1 MRHRH
6 STRIRALCAL
16 GVIALAGS
24 TGCFSLARTS
34 PPLEE
39 FALGSGHAVTRVA
52 TRLPADS
59 SGRTIGMRRVDLAAY
74 LATPAIVVRRGGRIT
89 SSNFHRWGEDPAA
102 GVTRALSE
110 YLGATPQVRAVDVTP
125 WPIRSRHDFVLQ
137 LHVAR
142 MEGIAPDDSTAKQGG
157 YRVAASWEVFR
168 PDDGALLARGE
179 SDRREDGWTVG
190 DYRGLVTLL
199 EKGLEQLAGDVAA
212 CLVQL
217 DPVMPKDGVAVV
229 RPATCRR

>member
-1 MRHRH
+1 MRHHRT
-6 STRIRALCAL
+6 SRALCAL
-16 GVIALAGS
+16 GASALLGTA
-24 TGCFSLARTS
+24 GCFSLARTT

-39 FALGSGHAVTRVA
+39 FALGAGHAVTLVA
-52 TRLPADS
+52 ARLPTDS
-59 SGRTIGMRRVDLAAY
+59 SSRIIGMRRVDLAAY

-89 SSNFHRWGEDPAA
+89 SSEFHRWGEDPSS
-102 GVTRALSE
+102 GITRALSE
-110 YLGATPQVRAVDVTP
+110 YLGATTQVRAVDVAP
-125 WPIRSRHDFVLQ
+125 WPVRSRHDFVLQ

-179 SDRREDGWTVG
+179 SDRRADGWKVG
-190 DYRGLVTLL
+190 DYRSLVTLL
-199 EKGLEQLAGDVAA
+199 EQGLERLAGDVAA

-217 DPVMPKDGVAVV
+217 DPALPREGVAAA
-229 RPATCRR
+229 RPVACRR